1 MAQRIRARA
10 IRRAGE
16 LLAQI
21 EPQRGANQNID
32 AGSGTKVQT
41 RKDAANDAGM
51 SHRQMHTALRVA
63 SVPPA
68 DFEAMVEAK
77 KPATVTQ
84 IAAQARGLSDQSF
97 GNEASGFCR

>member
-21 EPQRGANQNID
+21 EPQKGGDRKSDEYQKDGRGPLI
-32 AGSGTKVQT
+32 S
-41 RKDAANDAGM
+41 RKDAARDAGL
-51 SHRQMHTALRVA
+51 SERQQKQALRVA

-68 DFEAMVEAK
+68 DFEAMVEAE

-84 IAAQARGLSDQSF
+84 IAAA
-97 GNEASGFCR
+97 AP